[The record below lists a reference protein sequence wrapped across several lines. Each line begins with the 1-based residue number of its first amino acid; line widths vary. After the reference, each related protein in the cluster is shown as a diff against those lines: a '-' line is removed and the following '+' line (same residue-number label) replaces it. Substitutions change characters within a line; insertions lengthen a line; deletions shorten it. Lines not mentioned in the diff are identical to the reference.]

1 MGIVKEIMKGEGR
14 IMYDYILFDLDGT
27 LTDSKPGI
35 TTCVQYAL
43 HRMGIEEPDL
53 NKLEPFIGPPLMDS
67 FHDFYGFSE
76 EQGKQATAYYRE
88 RYSVTGLF
96 ENEVYPGIDRLLAD
110 LKAAGKKLAVASSK
124 PQVYVERILDHFG
137 LLTYFDVVVGSDLN
151 GTRTKKEE
159 VVEEALRQLLPE
171 RLFREIMD
179 RKCESGDTEDAGID
193 GIVSNALKYDTIA
206 MVGDRRFDMVGANAY
221 HLAGIGV
228 DYGYAAPGELEKAG
242 ADVVAETVEEL
253 GKILL

>member
-1 MGIVKEIMKGEGR
+1 
-14 IMYDYILFDLDGT
+14 MYEYILFDLDGT

-53 NKLEPFIGPPLMDS
+53 DKLEPFIGPPLMDS

-96 ENEVYPGIDRLLAD
+96 ENEVYPGIDRLLED

-124 PQVYVERILDHFG
+124 PQPYVERILDHFG

-159 VVEEALRQLLPE
+159 VVEVALRQLLPE
-171 RLFREIMD
+171 LLFQEIMD
-179 RKCESGDTEDAGID
+179 KKHENREAESAEKAEI
-193 GIVSNALKYDTIA
+193 ISNALKYDTIA
-206 MVGDRRFDMVGANAY
+206 MVGDRRFDMEGAKAY
-221 HLAGIGV
+221 HIAGIGV
-228 DYGYAAPGELEKAG
+228 AYGYAAPGELSKAG
-242 ADVVAETVEEL
+242 ADVIAETVEEL
-253 GKILL
+253 GKILLQQQ

>member
-1 MGIVKEIMKGEGR
+1 
-14 IMYDYILFDLDGT
+14 
-27 LTDSKPGI
+27 I

-53 NKLEPFIGPPLMDS
+53 DKLEPFIGPPLMDS

-96 ENEVYPGIDRLLAD
+96 ENEVYPGIDRLLAA
-110 LKAAGKKLAVASSK
+110 LKAGGKKLAVASSK

-171 RLFREIMD
+171 QLFGEITD
-179 RKCESGDTEDAGID
+179 RKFP
-193 GIVSNALKYDTIA
+193 NALKYDTIA
-206 MVGDRRFDMVGANAY
+206 MVGDRRFDMEGAKAY
-221 HLAGIGV
+221 HIAGIGV
-228 DYGYAAPGELEKAG
+228 AYGYAVPGELEKAG
-242 ADVVAETVEEL
+242 ADMIAETVEEL
-253 GKILL
+253 GKILLQQ

>member
-1 MGIVKEIMKGEGR
+1 
-14 IMYDYILFDLDGT
+14 MYEYILFDLDGT

-53 NKLEPFIGPPLMDS
+53 DKLERFIGPPLMDS

-124 PQVYVERILDHFG
+124 PEVCVERILDHFG
-137 LLTYFDVVVGSDLN
+137 LLIYFDVVVGSDLN

-171 RLFREIMD
+171 QLFQEISD
-179 RKCESGDTEDAGID
+179 RKCENGETGVTGTD
-193 GIVSNALKYDTIA
+193 GKNSDDLKYNTIA
-206 MVGDRRFDMVGANAY
+206 MVGDRRFDMAGAEAY
-221 HLAGIGV
+221 HIAGIGV
-228 DYGYAAPGELEKAG
+228 AYGYAVPGELEKAG
-242 ADVVAETVEEL
+242 ADVIAETVEEL

>member
-1 MGIVKEIMKGEGR
+1 M
-14 IMYDYILFDLDGT
+14 MYEYILFDLDGT

-53 NKLEPFIGPPLMDS
+53 DKLERFIGPPLMDS

-110 LKAAGKKLAVASSK
+110 LKAMGKKLAVASSK
-124 PQVYVERILDHFG
+124 PQVYVERILEHFG

-159 VVEEALRQLLPE
+159 VVEEALRQLLPGQ
-171 RLFREIMD
+171 LFQKIMD
-179 RKCESGDTEDAGID
+179 TKRESGEAEGLEKAGIT
-193 GIVSNALKYDTIA
+193 SSARKYDAIA

-221 HLAGIGV
+221 HIAGIGV
-228 DYGYAAPGELEKAG
+228 AYGYAVPGELEEAG
-242 ADVVAETVEEL
+242 AGVVAETVEEL

>member
-1 MGIVKEIMKGEGR
+1 
-14 IMYDYILFDLDGT
+14 MYDYILFDLDGT

-110 LKAAGKKLAVASSK
+110 VKTSGKKLAVASSK
-124 PQVYVERILDHFG
+124 PQVYVERIMDHFG

-171 RLFREIMD
+171 QLFREIMD
-179 RKCESGDTEDAGID
+179 RKFP
-193 GIVSNALKYDTIA
+193 NALKYDTIA
-206 MVGDRRFDMVGANAY
+206 MVGDRRFDIEGAKAY
-221 HLAGIGV
+221 HIAGIGV
-228 DYGYAAPGELEKAG
+228 AYGYAAPGELEKAG
-242 ADVVAETVEEL
+242 ADVIAETVEEL
-253 GKILL
+253 RKILLQQQ